1 MPIGIRM
8 IIIFGTISLF
18 CALIISLA
26 LGGGFAPG
34 FFPPNEPVEL
44 KLIPLERPTDAG
56 EAPAPSPTPRM
67 EIPEKFRAPD
77 LMPPITYQD
86 RDGRWQFRD

>member
-1 MPIGIRM
+1 MPLGIRM
-8 IIIFGTISLF
+8 LIIVGTISLF
-18 CALIISLA
+18 SALIISLA

-34 FFPPNEPVEL
+34 VFPPNETVEM
-44 KLIPLERPTDAG
+44 KLIPLEPPTDTG

-67 EIPEKFRAPD
+67 EIPEEFRTPD

-86 RDGRWQFRD
+86 PEGRWRFRD